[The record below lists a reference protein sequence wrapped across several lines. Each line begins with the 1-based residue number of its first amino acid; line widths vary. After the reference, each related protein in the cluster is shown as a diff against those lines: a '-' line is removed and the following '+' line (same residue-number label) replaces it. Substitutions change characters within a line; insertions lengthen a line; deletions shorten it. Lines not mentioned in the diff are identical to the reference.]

1 KGEMRCEAN
10 ISLRK
15 KGASEFGTKVEVKNL
30 NSFKAVERAIE
41 YEIARQ
47 AKLLDEEKK
56 VIQETRGWDENGQ
69 KTFSQRTK
77 ESAHDY
83 RYFPEPDL
91 PPLKG
96 DFVDLKKIR
105 AEIGELPNQKRVR
118 FQKEYGLAEKD
129 VEILVFNPDSAD
141 YYERVVSE
149 LSEWLASEKM
159 KGKET
164 EARQLAANYLLTD
177 LQKLLKETAGAASEL
192 LISPEN
198 FAEMITL
205 IIEGKISSAGAKI
218 VLEEMFRTGADPS
231 IIIEEKNLG
240 QVSGDEELRKFAI
253 EAINANQKAAA
264 DYKAGQNN
272 ALQFL
277 VGQVMVRTKGRANP
291 QIISEILRK
300 LLTNN

>member
-1 KGEMRCEAN
+1 
-10 ISLRK
+10 
-15 KGASEFGTKVEVKNL
+15 
-30 NSFKAVERAIE
+30 
-41 YEIARQ
+41 
-47 AKLLDEEKK
+47 
-56 VIQETRGWDENGQ
+56 
-69 KTFSQRTK
+69 
-77 ESAHDY
+77 
-83 RYFPEPDL
+83 
-91 PPLKG
+91 
-96 DFVDLKKIR
+96 
-105 AEIGELPNQKRVR
+105 
-118 FQKEYGLAEKD
+118 
-129 VEILVFNPDSAD
+129 
-141 YYERVVSE
+141 
-149 LSEWLASEKM
+149 
-159 KGKET
+159 
-164 EARQLAANYLLTD
+164 
-177 LQKLLKETAGAASEL
+177 
-192 LISPEN
+192 
-198 FAEMITL
+198 MITL